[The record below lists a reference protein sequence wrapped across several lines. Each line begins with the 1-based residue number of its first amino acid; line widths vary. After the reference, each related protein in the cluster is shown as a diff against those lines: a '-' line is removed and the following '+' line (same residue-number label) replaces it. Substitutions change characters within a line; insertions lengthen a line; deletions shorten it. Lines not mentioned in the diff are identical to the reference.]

1 MGVCLVLAPVIQR
14 IDIER
19 RGVQGNAVFRVDS
32 VVGDLSQLAEWEEER
47 ERLERE
53 REAREAFERKL
64 RDLSRKTSGG
74 DETGAWVQGSDASEE
89 GTPRHPDA
97 MNGKED
103 RKKRPPPNDFQ

>member
-1 MGVCLVLAPVIQR
+1 MTARLPAAPLLLRVWAGKR
-14 IDIER
+14 GPRRRLRLLLLLREEER
-19 RGVQGNAVFRVDS
+19 MR
-32 VVGDLSQLAEWEEER
+32 LELEER

-74 DETGAWVQGSDASEE
+74 DETAWVQGSDASEE

-97 MNGKED
+97 MNGKDD